1 MNEKQ
6 LIILTGMSG
15 AGKSTAL
22 HALED
27 LDFFCV
33 DNLPPLLLPQL
44 VHMLYET
51 SPQIKRIAICVDVR
65 GGELFTTIF
74 AALKELEAQGI
85 AYEILFLEANDEI
98 LIRRYKES
106 RRPHPLMPEGRLTEG
121 IAKERNQL
129 SFLKGKANYILDS
142 SHNNPHQFKESIQSL
157 FLQEKQEKKL
167 KVQVLSFGFKHGLPM
182 DADLVFDV
190 RFMPNPH
197 WVAELKDRT
206 GVSPAVANYVMNW
219 PISQEFYKR
228 LIEMIIFLLPN
239 YKQEGKEQLVLAIGC
254 TGGRH
259 RSVTV
264 AEKITEDL
272 RILGYQ
278 VNVTHRDVERVS
290 GDAERAIQ

>member
-6 LIILTGMSG
+6 LVLLTGMSG

-22 HALED
+22 RALED

-44 VHMLYET
+44 VHMLYES
-51 SPQIKRIAICVDVR
+51 SPQIKKMAICVDVR
-65 GGELFTTIF
+65 GGELFSTII
-74 AALKELEAQGI
+74 AALKQLEAENI

-142 SHNNPHQFKESIQSL
+142 SHNNPHQFRESIQNL
-157 FLQEKQEKKL
+157 FQREKDEKRL
-167 KVQVLSFGFKHGLPM
+167 KVQVLSFGFKYGLPM

-206 GVSPAVANYVMNW
+206 GISPAVASYVMNW
-219 PISQEFYKR
+219 PKSLEFYSK
-228 LIEMIIFLLPN
+228 LIDMITFLLPN
-239 YKQEGKEQLVLAIGC
+239 YKQEGKDQLVLAIGC

-272 RILGYQ
+272 RLLGYQ
-278 VNVTHRDVERVS
+278 VNITHRDMEHTSGGDERM
-290 GDAERAIQ
+290 IQ

>member
-6 LIILTGMSG
+6 LVLLTGMSG

-22 HALED
+22 RALED

-44 VHMLYET
+44 VHMLYDS

-65 GGELFTTIF
+65 GGELFSTII
-74 AALKELEAQGI
+74 AALKQLEAENI

-142 SHNNPHQFKESIQSL
+142 SHNNPHQFRESIQSL
-157 FLQEKQEKKL
+157 FQREKDEKRL
-167 KVQVLSFGFKHGLPM
+167 KVQVLSFGFKYGLPM

-197 WVAELKDRT
+197 WVAELKERT
-206 GVSPAVANYVMNW
+206 GISPAVASYVMNW
-219 PISQEFYKR
+219 PKSLEFYNK
-228 LIEMIIFLLPN
+228 LIDMITFLLPN
-239 YKQEGKEQLVLAIGC
+239 YKQEGKDQLVLAIGC

-272 RILGYQ
+272 RLLGYQ
-278 VNVTHRDVERVS
+278 VNVTHRDMEHASGGEERS
-290 GDAERAIQ
+290 IQ